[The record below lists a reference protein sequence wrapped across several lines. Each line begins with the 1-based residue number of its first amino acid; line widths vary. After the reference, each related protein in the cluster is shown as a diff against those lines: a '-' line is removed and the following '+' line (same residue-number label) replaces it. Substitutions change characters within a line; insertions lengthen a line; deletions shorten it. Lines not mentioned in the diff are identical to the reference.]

1 MSFFLDGF
9 GSVINKWLNLGISKV
24 FIIVMWFVVVKIF
37 FDYDDINFLI
47 DLIFGKKFKLNI
59 VFVFKFM

>member
-47 DLIFGKKFKLNI
+47 NLIFGKKFKLNI

>member
-1 MSFFLDGF
+1 
-9 GSVINKWLNLGISKV
+9 
-24 FIIVMWFVVVKIF
+24 MWFVVVKIF

-47 DLIFGKKFKLNI
+47 NLIFGKKFKLNI

>member
-1 MSFFLDGF
+1 MSFFLGGF

-47 DLIFGKKFKLNI
+47 NLIFGKKFKLNI